1 MSYYDKEKGLFR
13 LNTVTQ
19 KYSRLGCS
27 FALLAEAVTGEEAQK
42 VADKMINDRE
52 IVDCSLSCA
61 SFFYDALL
69 KVNDGYKDYVL
80 EDIRKKYKY
89 MLEKGATTFWET
101 LNGSAENGGVGSLC
115 HGWSALPIYYY
126 HKFFS

>member
-1 MSYYDKEKGLFR
+1 MFAFVCKLF
-13 LNTVTQ
+13 
-19 KYSRLGCS
+19 YG
-27 FALLAEAVTGEEAQK
+27 
-42 VADKMINDRE
+42 
-52 IVDCSLSCA
+52 
-61 SFFYDALL
+61 ALL

-115 HGWSALPIYYY
+115 YGWSALPIYYY